1 MEDKQ
6 TPLTSVFPDAEGYR
20 SSACSADPRLLE
32 ELRLA
37 AAAQTLF
44 AEVHRQ
50 IEPWIAL
57 QLVRTERDVLRR
69 ELERLT
75 QLKQAG
81 RPAFL
86 GGLVS
91 DSLDRIC
98 LLMTRRARDLRAV
111 LAASGV
117 PLDPVRLELV
127 LALLLRDGASTPL
140 QGEIRRR
147 AADVERYLISPMPGA
162 SNKGGELPQGVDPEL
177 LKDLRH
183 VRAYFGALAS
193 VRPKL
198 ELWEAFSLAVSE
210 RAPTPDINGVT
221 EALVEVRLRKALI
234 AKALRRYVAGLP
246 IGTYSYDAMELAFA
260 FILASPEGCCRAR
273 QWMESPEQFK
283 REAAI
288 RVEGVIG
295 RAQKY
300 LQVLQATA

>member
-1 MEDKQ
+1 MPDKQ
-6 TPLTSVFPDAEGYR
+6 KPLTSVFPDVEGHR
-20 SSACSADPRLLE
+20 SEACSADPRLLE

-37 AAAQTLF
+37 EAARTLF

-50 IEPWIAL
+50 IEPWSAL
-57 QLVRTERDVLRR
+57 QLVRTERDILRR
-69 ELERLT
+69 ELDRLT
-75 QLKQAG
+75 RLRQAG
-81 RPAFL
+81 RQAFL

-91 DSLDRIC
+91 DSLDQIR
-98 LLMTRRARDLRAV
+98 LRMSRRVPDLRAV
-111 LAASGV
+111 VAASGV

-140 QGEIRRR
+140 RGEIRMR
-147 AADVERYLISPMPGA
+147 AADVELYLKGSLPGA
-162 SNKGGELPQGVDPEL
+162 SNKGEELPQGVDPEL
-177 LKDLRH
+177 LRDLRR
-183 VRAYFGALAS
+183 VRAYFGALAP

-198 ELWEAFSLAVSE
+198 ELWEAFTLAVSE
-210 RAPTPDINGVT
+210 RAPTLDASGVY

-234 AKALRRYVAGLP
+234 AKGLRRYVAGLP

-260 FILASPEGCCRAR
+260 FILTSPEGCCRAR

-300 LQVLQATA
+300 LQVLRPTA